1 MDFQRTA
8 ICPFH
13 AVHEFRDC
21 KRLYRRQKSI
31 DQGGQQKISR
41 MKGYDFCH
49 VPQKCQKIVC
59 PFFRIFRIVLSS
71 IFQSLSVILPIVKL

>member
-1 MDFQRTA
+1 MDFQRNA

-21 KRLYRRQKSI
+21 KRLCRWQKGI

-49 VPQKCQKIVC
+49 VPQECQNIVC
-59 PFFRIFRIVLSS
+59 LFFRVFHIVLSS
-71 IFQSLSVILPIVKL
+71 NFRSLSVILPIVKL